1 MKISLL
7 NRISFAILLTAF
19 VPLTY
24 WGKLDGAEF
33 PTHFSLLSGTPDNWG
48 GRGEMLILMGVTAAI
63 YVLLVLCCRYPRM
76 MNYPAKATK
85 EDKERLF
92 PLGVALAQRLNW
104 MLMLLFSLMIN
115 CSALMAIGVMER
127 FPVYMIWISLLA
139 ILAAVIQFIVQ
150 VRRAV

>member
-24 WGKLDGAEF
+24 WGKLEGAEF
-33 PTHFSLLSGTPDNWG
+33 PTHFNLLTGVPDNWG
-48 GRGEMLILMGVTAAI
+48 GRGEMLILMGVTAAV

-76 MNYPAKATK
+76 MNYPAKAAK

>member
-19 VPLTY
+19 APLTY
-24 WGKLDGAEF
+24 WGKVAGAQF
-33 PTHFSLLSGTPDNWG
+33 PTHFSILTGVPDGWG
-48 GRGEMLILMGVTAAI
+48 GKGAMLLLMGIAAAI
-63 YVLLVLCCRYPRM
+63 YVLLVVCCRYPRM
-76 MNYPAKATK
+76 MNYPAKATQ
-85 EDKERLF
+85 EDKEKLF
-92 PLGVALAQRLNW
+92 PLGVVLAQRLNW

-115 CSALMAIGVMER
+115 CSALIAIGVMEK
-127 FPVYMIWISLLA
+127 FPVYLMWISLLS

>member
-19 VPLTY
+19 APLTY
-24 WGKLDGAEF
+24 WGKLAGVEF
-33 PTHFSLLSGTPDNWG
+33 PTHFSLLSGAPDNWG
-48 GRGEMLILMGVTAAI
+48 GRGDMLILMGVTAAI

-76 MNYPAKATK
+76 INYPAKATQ
-85 EDKERLF
+85 EDKEKLF
-92 PLGVALAQRLNW
+92 PLGVVLAQRLNW

-115 CSALMAIGVMER
+115 CSALMAIGVMEK
-127 FPVYMIWISLLA
+127 FPVYLMWISLLC
-139 ILAAVIQFIVQ
+139 ILAAVIQFIVL

>member
-19 VPLTY
+19 APLTY
-24 WGKLDGAEF
+24 WGKLAGAQF
-33 PTHFSLLSGTPDNWG
+33 PIHFSILTGVPDGWG
-48 GRGEMLILMGVTAAI
+48 GRGDMLILMGVTAAI

-76 MNYPAKATK
+76 INYPVKATEK
-85 EDKERLF
+85 EKLF
-92 PLGVALAQRLNW
+92 PMGVVLAQRLNW

-127 FPVYMIWISLLA
+127 FPVYLMWISLLCQ
-139 ILAAVIQFIVQ
+139 AVEVVRFIVRC
-150 VRRAV
+150 RRL

>member
-19 VPLTY
+19 APLTY
-24 WGKLDGAEF
+24 WGKVAGVQF
-33 PTHFSLLSGTPDNWG
+33 PIHFSILTGVPDGWGDKGAMLL
-48 GRGEMLILMGVTAAI
+48 LMGIAAAI
-63 YVLLVLCCRYPRM
+63 YVLLVVCCRYPRM
-76 MNYPAKATK
+76 MNYPVKAAK

-127 FPVYMIWISLLA
+127 FPVYLVWISLLC
-139 ILAAVIQFIVQ
+139 IIAAVIQFIVQ
-150 VRRAV
+150 VRRA